1 MTYCCV
7 GIIWDATWWT
17 RPSNHVEQTGCFFW
31 HKYHRLF
38 RVKIAVVLSLFWHK
52 KHTEDCFCFLA
63 GLPTGSLDY
72 YYAMQVQLGK
82 ALLGFFFFFKVLP
95 FWIYKEM
102 PVSHDRTVFLI
113 WTRGKNFHFQWN
125 GHHYQ
130 DQVVEEVK
138 KISQNETSFSV
149 LFFNN

>member
-82 ALLGFFFFFKVLP
+82 ALLGFFFFLRCCLFEFIRKCLSVMIEQ
-95 FWIYKEM
+95 FSSYEQEE
-102 PVSHDRTVFLI
+102 RTFTFSGMAI
-113 WTRGKNFHFQWN
+113 TIKIRSW
-125 GHHYQ
+125 
-130 DQVVEEVK
+130 K
-138 KISQNETSFSV
+138 K
-149 LFFNN
+149 